1 MGLACKVF
9 VVIISVLVFIAVAL
23 SFLNVELNVP
33 KQTYNRLTGYPVWHP
48 VIDGY
53 DQTQLDALSVFVEVV
68 MAIGAYIGYHTIKN
82 KPKSKKYSTIF
93 YEYNDGHSKRKR
105 HRNDELYYLIVIYI
119 ITTIVSGF
127 IYAIFDIGK
136 LFGMVAVNH
145 NILEY
150 VLIVW
155 ILSGGKINY
164 SKWYA
169 FFFIHLLIVGVLT
182 IFLKWPYDAIAFRI
196 QGLTLD
202 ILLFTELTRTY
213 FTTLCNLKRKN
224 RIALVDDASFIHG
237 LGNTINTFYYA
248 QQTPYSLAFAL
259 YAYYIYVDTRIPAS
273 PYSKKIIYLPNNS
286 SYITF
291 AIIVLTLSFS
301 LLVVRISVL
310 IESKHDNSG

>member
-1 MGLACKVF
+1 MT
-9 VVIISVLVFIAVAL
+9 SVLCMSLVNINKRNNAGIRNLANVRDIQQHSTTIP
-23 SFLNVELNVP
+23 SF
-33 KQTYNRLTGYPVWHP
+33 G
-48 VIDGY
+48 
-53 DQTQLDALSVFVEVV
+53 
-68 MAIGAYIGYHTIKN
+68 KN
-82 KPKSKKYSTIF
+82 KNNITINSLQSSIVDNTLESSSGSLIFTST
-93 YEYNDGHSKRKR
+93 NDSF
-105 HRNDELYYLIVIYI
+105 
-119 ITTIVSGF
+119 T
-127 IYAIFDIGK
+127 YAIFDIGK

-169 FFFIHLLIVGVLT
+169 FFFIHLLIVGALT

-202 ILLFTELTRTY
+202 ILLFIELTRTY
-213 FTTLCNLKRKN
+213 FTTLHNLKQKN

-248 QQTPYSLAFAL
+248 QQTPYSLAYVL

-310 IESKHDNSG
+310 IESKHDNSD

>member
-1 MGLACKVF
+1 M
-9 VVIISVLVFIAVAL
+9 AVAL
-23 SFLNVELNVP
+23 SFLNVELNIP
-33 KQTYNRLTGYPVWHP
+33 KQTFNRLTGYPVWHP

-53 DQTQLDALSVFVEVV
+53 DQSQLDALSVFVEVV

-82 KPKSKKYSTIF
+82 KPKSNKYSTIF

-127 IYAIFDIGK
+127 TYAIFDIGK

-169 FFFIHLLIVGVLT
+169 FFFIHLLIVGALT

-196 QGLTLD
+196 Q
-202 ILLFTELTRTY
+202 
-213 FTTLCNLKRKN
+213 
-224 RIALVDDASFIHG
+224 
-237 LGNTINTFYYA
+237 
-248 QQTPYSLAFAL
+248 
-259 YAYYIYVDTRIPAS
+259 
-273 PYSKKIIYLPNNS
+273 
-286 SYITF
+286 
-291 AIIVLTLSFS
+291 
-301 LLVVRISVL
+301 
-310 IESKHDNSG
+310 